1 MWPRT
6 LFPEGELLDWFAAFQ
21 VSWAP
26 PCHQGKTGF
35 LEPKLRAPSAVPLP
49 GNSRGSCSD
58 SCLPSLWDAAQPL
71 QHSGTSQGPLQPE
84 GRQNR
89 QLQSTRTALTS

>member
-26 PCHQGKTGF
+26 PVIREDRVPGVWAESASAEAASLGIHVGPAATA
-35 LEPKLRAPSAVPLP
+35 AP
-49 GNSRGSCSD
+49 
-58 SCLPSLWDAAQPL
+58 PSLWDAAQPL

-89 QLQSTRTALTS
+89 FQLQSTPRRP